1 MSQSVA
7 QRDTSRRQTAEETAR
22 DRLRTTLLTGTPE
35 REGSPDVAG
44 GAKHHRAQVDARAG
58 ATPFNDSGGGPR
70 KARPT
75 REFQGKLAEVPENTK
90 LARRKARREPQ
101 HVASKSPQS
110 PLRKEPA
117 ATAQMRKES
126 VPSLYHLGEQDH
138 PQSMTRKEPSFEHPR
153 RQEGH
158 EDHAQKTAASRK
170 RIYCGNNA
178 LAHELTSG
186 QAVVGKRSECFRKGV
201 GGGLH
206 AKIPPGG
213 LEEFIQKWTAPYRK
227 IVEQNLHYGDG
238 PTPAGKIPATLS
250 QCLARGFA
258 VGSIQKAKKEMRN
271 AE

>member
-1 MSQSVA
+1 M
-7 QRDTSRRQTAEETAR
+7 R
-22 DRLRTTLLTGTPE
+22 
-35 REGSPDVAG
+35 
-44 GAKHHRAQVDARAG
+44 
-58 ATPFNDSGGGPR
+58 
-70 KARPT
+70 
-75 REFQGKLAEVPENTK
+75 EVPDDTRM
-90 LARRKARREPQ
+90 ARRKAQREPQ
-101 HVASKSPQS
+101 HVALNTPQSKATVPSFERLGPGHPQS
-110 PLRKEPA
+110 PLQKVPEHKRK
-117 ATAQMRKES
+117 ATA
-126 VPSLYHLGEQDH
+126 PSLEHLGETDH
-138 PQSMTRKEPSFEHPR
+138 PQSPLQKVREHKRKATAPSFEHLR
-153 RQEGH
+153 RQEAHAEH
-158 EDHAQKTAASRK
+158 ETVPNRK

-213 LEEFIQKWTAPYRK
+213 RDEFIQKWTASYRK
-227 IVEQNLHYGDG
+227 IVEQPLHYGDG